1 MKLCITAG
9 SPFTRIALIVIIEKG
24 REDRIDIVPAPTRLT
39 STYLR
44 RAPSWHERKRTP
56 KSDRREPL
64 YWGAVRMP
72 F

>member
-9 SPFTRIALIVIIEKG
+9 SPYTRIALIVIIKKG

-44 RAPSWHERKRTP
+44 RSVLA
-56 KSDRREPL
+56 REEEDT
-64 YWGAVRMP
+64 
-72 F
+72 